1 MENLIFSLNATV
13 PIFFTMILGFVF
25 RKVGLMD
32 EEFTNKANKFVF
44 QAALPAL
51 LFSDLSQANFRDVWN
66 GTFVAYCALTTMI
79 CIVISILI
87 SCLWK
92 DKSIQGEFVQGAYRS
107 SAAILGS
114 RIPTEYPCCT
124 IIRARDAVTIDL
136 PTPPLPLT
144 TPITFFTCEY
154 GFAGAFR
161 SFFALLHEPACA
173 QEEHDSGEHPLFCS
187 SAITPNL
194 LIFRIYKSY
203 SSTTAITSISQR
215 RFFGSVFTATQL
227 LAGFD
232 VKYFA

>member
-1 MENLIFSLNATV
+1 MIFVPSSATPGNIPASLPT
-13 PIFFTMILGFVF
+13 
-25 RKVGLMD
+25 
-32 EEFTNKANKFVF
+32 
-44 QAALPAL
+44 ALPCTPYI
-51 LFSDLSQANFRDVWN
+51 FGID
-66 GTFVAYCALTTMI
+66 GP
-79 CIVISILI
+79 VIS
-87 SCLWK
+87 
-92 DKSIQGEFVQGAYRS
+92 A
-107 SAAILGS
+107 S